1 MNTPRPSARRVVIGL
16 DTDGNSCIQIDG
28 PVPKLSNSSDMIWRT
43 ATIPADNSGA
53 EDAAVPYAMEHLHD
67 GGSNFMFVEF
77 PPKMGPYM
85 HATDTLDY
93 LVVLS
98 GQIVMQLEA
107 EEVVLNP
114 GDLIV
119 DRGVI
124 HAWRNDTDQ
133 PATMVSVTVPAHP
146 IGNGRTV

>member
-1 MNTPRPSARRVVIGL
+1 MSRRVVTGL
-16 DTDGNSCIQIDG
+16 DAQGKSCILIDG
-28 PVPKLSNSSDMIWRT
+28 TVPRQSKSSDMIWRT
-43 ATIPADNSGA
+43 PTIPADNSGA
-53 EDAAVPYAMEHLHD
+53 EDMAVPYAMEHLHD
-67 GGSNFMFVEF
+67 GGSNFMLVTF
-77 PPKMGPYM
+77 PPHMGPYM

-107 EEVVLNP
+107 EEVVLHP

-133 PATMVSVTVPAHP
+133 PATMVSVTVPALP
-146 IGNGRTV
+146 VGNGRTV